1 MEKSMKAVFSPQN
14 YTPSLIVQKT
24 SFDEQWRT
32 NPSWVLAN
40 MSHIAYFNE
49 TKIRE
54 FADQLGAA
62 NTRIYDR
69 KGAQAFLAIWETR
82 AILTFRGSQPKE
94 EDAISKRKRG
104 ILNSIR
110 SIFSRNPKLDPQTL
124 RFLSN
129 DAVADIKLIKVA
141 FGDSDDVEV
150 HAGFIEEVDKL
161 WDEIRLDIA
170 RYAANIP
177 IWVTGHSLGAAMATV
192 AGMMHPFEDVT
203 TFGEPR
209 VGLNID
215 RAFKAKSHTRYVN
228 GADPVTMVP
237 PEWRPFDYKHHGSLK
252 QIRDSDRRTDP
263 RYDHSII
270 YYSEN
275 IARAS

>member
-1 MEKSMKAVFSPQN
+1 MEKSMKAVFSPQK
-14 YTPSLIVQKT
+14 YTPSLIVQQKD
-24 SFDEQWRT
+24 FEELWRT
-32 NPSWVLAN
+32 NSPWVLSN
-40 MSHIAYFNE
+40 LSHIAYFNE

-69 KGAQAFLAIWETR
+69 NGAQAFLAIWDTR

-94 EDAISKRKRG
+94 EDAIPKRKRG
-104 ILNSIR
+104 IRNRIR
-110 SIFSRNPKLDPQTL
+110 SIFSRKPKLDPQTL

-150 HAGFIEEVDKL
+150 HAGFIEEVNKL
-161 WDEIRLDIA
+161 WGEISLDIE

-192 AGMMHPFEDVT
+192 AGMMHPFEDVI

-209 VGLNID
+209 VGLHID
-215 RAFKAKSHTRYVN
+215 RAFKAKNHTRYVN

-237 PEWRPFDYKHHGSLK
+237 PEWPFDYKHHGSLEE
-252 QIRDSDRRTDP
+252 IADSDGQTDP

>member
-1 MEKSMKAVFSPQN
+1 MEKSMKAVFSPQK
-14 YTPSLIVQKT
+14 YTPSLIVQQKD
-24 SFDEQWRT
+24 FEELWRT
-32 NPSWVLAN
+32 NSPWVLSN
-40 MSHIAYFNE
+40 LSHIAYFNE
-49 TKIRE
+49 MKIRE

-69 KGAQAFLAIWETR
+69 NGAQAFLDIWETR

-94 EDAISKRKRG
+94 EDAIPKRKRG
-104 ILNSIR
+104 IRNRVR
-110 SIFSRNPKLDPQTL
+110 SLFSHQPKLDPQTL
-124 RFLSN
+124 RFLRN

-141 FGDSDDVEV
+141 FGDSDEVEV
-150 HAGFIEEVDKL
+150 HAGFIEEINKL
-161 WDEIRLDIA
+161 WDEIRLDIE

-215 RAFKAKSHTRYVN
+215 KAFKAKSHTRYVN
-228 GADPVTMVP
+228 GADPVTRVP
-237 PEWRPFDYKHHGSLK
+237 PELGFGYKHHGSLEE
-252 QIRDSDRRTDP
+252 ITDSDGQTDP

-275 IARAS
+275 LARDS